1 MNGGL
6 SSTRRLP
13 RALMI
18 AALAAMTLLLMMNL
32 GGCGKK
38 QQEAE
43 IKTAPEQP
51 AMEEPVKVTPPE
63 EIPVKQEETTP
74 TEMAQ
79 PAVDLKPVFFDFDK
93 YELRP
98 TAREALNAN
107 GRMMKDNP
115 NLRIIIE
122 GHCDE
127 RGTVQYN
134 LALGEK
140 RAQAAKSYLVDLG
153 VAPSRMDVVS
163 YGKERPFA
171 MGHDEAAWA
180 QNRRAQFVPRPSS
193 K

>member
-1 MNGGL
+1 MTGRL
-6 SSTRRLP
+6 S
-13 RALMI
+13 RAMTI
-18 AALAAMTLLLMMNL
+18 AAMAAMTLLLMMNL

-51 AMEEPVKVTPPE
+51 VMEEPVKVTPPA
-63 EIPVKQEETTP
+63 EIPVKQEEAIP
-74 TEMAQ
+74 TDMTQIGAELK
-79 PAVDLKPVFFDFDK
+79 AVYFDFDK
-93 YELRP
+93 YELKP

-107 GRMMKDNP
+107 GRLMKDHP
-115 NLRIIIE
+115 DLRIIIE

-153 VAPSRMDVVS
+153 VAASRMEVVS
-163 YGKERPFA
+163 YGKERPQEI
-171 MGHDEAAWA
+171 GSDEKSWA
-180 QNRRAQFVPRPSS
+180 LNRRAVTLVVRRM
-193 K
+193 